1 MSKISGTLKILGP
14 SGHEALKWEGLSD
27 DTRLEAE
34 QAFKAAK
41 TQGHTGYLMD
51 ENKVGHKV
59 DELPE
64 SGEVVMA
71 PRLVGG

>member
-1 MSKISGTLKILGP
+1 MSGKLKILGP
-14 SGHEALKWEGLSD
+14 TGHEALKWEGLSD

-41 TQGHTGYLMD
+41 AQGHTGYLMD
-51 ENKVGHKV
+51 GDKIGHKV

-64 SGEVVMA
+64 SGDVVMA